1 MADID
6 LMDLAQEKLDDG
18 TVDETLEKI
27 GVKNASKWTTLIKGA
42 LNIFSSLRG
51 FMGKKQKT
59 EEEDEEEVE
68 VGGESEEASDEE

>member
-27 GVKNASKWTTLIKGA
+27 GVKDAGKWTGLIKGA
-42 LNIFSSLRG
+42 LSIFTALRG
-51 FMGKKQKT
+51 FMGKKRKA
-59 EEEDEEEVE
+59 EEEEEEE
-68 VGGESEEASDEE
+68 AEEGEESDD